1 VSSGP
6 VLVANG
12 LVRLRGDKAIIA
24 GASLTLEPGDSVA
37 IMGPSGCGKTTLL
50 HLLGILDR
58 PSAGTVFV
66 EGVDPWSTGRDARAA
81 LRLRR
86 IGFVFQQSNL
96 MPFLSARDNVSL
108 PAWRLRGDRREA
120 LARADILLERFGL
133 GARSRAPGGELSLGE
148 AQRVA
153 TARALVNRPALILAD
168 EPTGS
173 LDSSATE
180 AVLNSFDE
188 IVREG
193 TTLVVATH
201 DARVASRMHQ
211 IVHMHDGAIG
221 AAPEPPTEPLMGG
234 TNAAGSALVRRPTP

>member
-1 VSSGP
+1 MSGGP
-6 VLVANG
+6 VLVADR
-12 LVRLRGDKAIIA
+12 LVRRRGDKAVIA
-24 GASLTLEPGDSVA
+24 GASLTLEPGDSIA

-58 PSAGTVFV
+58 PSAGTVLV
-66 EGVDPWSTGRDARAA
+66 EGVDPWRTGRDARAA

-108 PAWRLRGDRREA
+108 PAWRLHGGRREA
-120 LARADILLERFGL
+120 LAQADVLLERFGL

-173 LDSSATE
+173 LDSAATE
-180 AVLNSFDE
+180 AVLDSFDE

-193 TTLVVATH
+193 TTLLVATH
-201 DARVASRMHQ
+201 DLRVAG
-211 IVHMHDGAIG
+211 HMRRIIYMRDGALG
-221 AAPEPPTEPLMGG
+221 TEPIPAMPMKLSQS
-234 TNAAGSALVRRPTP
+234 NSAP

>member
-1 VSSGP
+1 MRGP
-6 VLVANG
+6 VLVADG
-12 LVRLRGDKAIIA
+12 LVRRRGDKAVIA
-24 GASLTLEPGDSVA
+24 GASLTLEPGESVA

-50 HLLGILDR
+50 HLMGVLDR
-58 PSAGTVFV
+58 PSAGTVHV
-66 EGVDPWSTGRDARAA
+66 EGVDPWHTGRDARAG

-108 PAWRLRGDRREA
+108 PAWRLGGDRRKA
-120 LARADILLERFGL
+120 LVQADLLLERFGL

-153 TARALVNRPALILAD
+153 IARALVNRPALILAD

-173 LDSSATE
+173 LDSAATE
-180 AVLNSFDE
+180 AVLAGFDD

-193 TTLVVATH
+193 TTLLVATH
-201 DARVASRMHQ
+201 DPRVAGRMRR
-211 IVHMHDGAIG
+211 IIRMRDGAV
-221 AAPEPPTEPLMGG
+221 ETESIS
-234 TNAAGSALVRRPTP
+234 N

>member
-1 VSSGP
+1 MRGP
-6 VLVANG
+6 VLVADG
-12 LVRLRGDKAIIA
+12 LVRRRGDKAVIA
-24 GASLTLEPGDSVA
+24 GASLTLETGESVA

-50 HLLGILDR
+50 HLLGVLDR
-58 PSAGTVFV
+58 PSAGTVHV
-66 EGVDPWSTGRDARAA
+66 EGVDPWHTGRDARAG

-108 PAWRLRGDRREA
+108 PAWRLGGDRRKA
-120 LARADILLERFGL
+120 LVQADLLLERFGL

-153 TARALVNRPALILAD
+153 IARALVNRPALILAD

-173 LDSSATE
+173 LDSAATE
-180 AVLNSFDE
+180 AVLAGFDD

-193 TTLVVATH
+193 TTLLVATH
-201 DARVASRMHQ
+201 DPRVAGRMRR
-211 IVHMHDGAIG
+211 IIRMRDGAV
-221 AAPEPPTEPLMGG
+221 ETESIS
-234 TNAAGSALVRRPTP
+234 N

>member
-1 VSSGP
+1 MRGP
-6 VLVANG
+6 VLVADG
-12 LVRLRGDKAIIA
+12 LVRRRGDKAVIA
-24 GASLTLEPGDSVA
+24 GASLTLEPGESVA

-50 HLLGILDR
+50 HLLGVLDR
-58 PSAGTVFV
+58 PSAGTVHV
-66 EGVDPWSTGRDARAA
+66 EGVDPWHTGRDARAG

-108 PAWRLRGDRREA
+108 PAWRLGGDRRKA
-120 LARADILLERFGL
+120 LVQADLLLERFGL

-153 TARALVNRPALILAD
+153 IARALVNRPALILAD

-173 LDSSATE
+173 LDSAATE
-180 AVLNSFDE
+180 AVLAGFDD

-193 TTLVVATH
+193 TTLLVATH
-201 DARVASRMHQ
+201 DPRVAGRMRR
-211 IVHMHDGAIG
+211 IIRMRDGAV
-221 AAPEPPTEPLMGG
+221 ETESIS
-234 TNAAGSALVRRPTP
+234 N

>member
-1 VSSGP
+1 VSGP
-6 VLVANG
+6 VLVADG
-12 LVRLRGDKAIIA
+12 LVRRRGDKAVIA
-24 GASLTLEPGDSVA
+24 GASLTLETGESVA

-50 HLLGILDR
+50 HLLGVLDR
-58 PSAGTVFV
+58 PSAGTVHV
-66 EGVDPWSTGRDARAA
+66 EGVDPWHTGRDARAG

-108 PAWRLRGDRREA
+108 PAWRLGGDRRKA
-120 LARADILLERFGL
+120 LVQADLLLERFGL

-153 TARALVNRPALILAD
+153 IARALVNRPALILAD

-173 LDSSATE
+173 LDSAATE
-180 AVLNSFDE
+180 AVLAGFDD

-193 TTLVVATH
+193 TTLLVATH
-201 DARVASRMHQ
+201 DPRVAGRMRR
-211 IVHMHDGAIG
+211 IIRMRDGAV
-221 AAPEPPTEPLMGG
+221 ETESIS
-234 TNAAGSALVRRPTP
+234 N